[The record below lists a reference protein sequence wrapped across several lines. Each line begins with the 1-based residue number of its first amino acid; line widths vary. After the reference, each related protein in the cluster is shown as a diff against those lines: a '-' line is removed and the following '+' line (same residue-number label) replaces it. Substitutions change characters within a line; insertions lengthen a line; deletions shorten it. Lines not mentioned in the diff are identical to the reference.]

1 VERKFSR
8 IFLLISGLL
17 LASLAFFAESWGLD
31 YHPGWGRGRS
41 LIFVLG
47 LFLILL
53 SLFFRQTEVLAGVLR
68 VRFFELL
75 QRQPIRNWLETHPTA
90 VEVAKTIWKYQF
102 VIPAVGFVL
111 IIYVWF
117 VSLGLWTTWPARS
130 AYYSLLARG
139 FLNHELS
146 LPVEPS
152 KALLAL
158 PNPYDPVQH
167 ISVEAPPDFSLYKGK
182 FYLYWGPVPALILAA
197 IKMLIPKDLPDLY
210 LVFGFSC
217 GLFLWQTQLVISIW
231 DRYFRSLPKWI
242 LVMLLLLVG
251 LSVPS
256 AWMLG
261 RAEIYEAAI
270 IGGQF
275 FVMAGFSAALSAV
288 MRTHSADFKL
298 LLAGI
303 SWSLAIGTRLTLILP
318 VSFLMLMVIY
328 QLCMNRP
335 VSLGD
340 LLRKALYLGS
350 PVVIGLGL
358 LAWYNW
364 ARFGSLSE
372 TGFTYQLAGVHL
384 QEHLHEVMSYKYFI
398 QNIYNYFLVPPQLQ
412 DQFPFI
418 FSNGGSIQSVLPF
431 LDLPDFYGTNPV
443 TGLIYT
449 VPFIFFSV
457 LSMFKRNPSHP
468 EGIQPGETDAQFVW
482 LIRTLSGGVLIA
494 LVFLLVFFWV
504 AMRYVLDFMPMLML
518 LSIIGYC
525 QGYTSAKARGWER
538 YMAVAGIVITSL
550 CIVVSPL
557 LGISSSFKL
566 YGRKNPSMLN
576 WFIELFG

>member
-1 VERKFSR
+1 M
-8 IFLLISGLL
+8 
-17 LASLAFFAESWGLD
+17 
-31 YHPGWGRGRS
+31 
-41 LIFVLG
+41 G
-47 LFLILL
+47 LFLLL
-53 SLFFRQTEVLAGVLR
+53 PGLFFRQTEALAGLLR
-68 VRFFELL
+68 GSFFKFL
-75 QRQPIRNWLETHPTA
+75 QRQLIRAWLETHPA
-90 VEVAKTIWKYQF
+90 VVEAAKTIWKYGF

-111 IIYVWF
+111 IVYVWF

-139 FLNHELS
+139 FLKHELS
-146 LPVEPS
+146 LAAEPS
-152 KALLAL
+152 KELLAL
-158 PNPYDPVQH
+158 SNPYDPAQH

-197 IKMLIPKDLPDLY
+197 LKLLSPKDLPDLY

-242 LVMLLLLVG
+242 LAMCLLLAG

-256 AWMLG
+256 VWMLG

-270 IGGQF
+270 LGGQF

-298 LLAGI
+298 LLAGM
-303 SWSLAIGTRLTLILP
+303 SWSLALGTRLTLVLP
-318 VSFLMLMVIY
+318 ISFLMLMVIY

-335 VSLGD
+335 VSLGN
-340 LLRKALYLGS
+340 LLKKALYLGS

-372 TGFTYQLAGVHL
+372 TGFSYALAGPYI
-384 QEHLHEVMSYKYFI
+384 QKHLHEVMSYRYFV
-398 QNIYNYFLVPPQLQ
+398 QNIYNYFLAPPQMS

-418 FSNGGSIQSVLPF
+418 FSSGGSIQSILPF
-431 LDLPDFYGTNPV
+431 LDLPDFYNTNPV

-449 VPFIFFSV
+449 VPFIFFSA
-457 LSMFKRNPSHP
+457 LSLFKRNPSNP
-468 EGIQPGETDAQFVW
+468 PDIQPGGTDSQLVW
-482 LIRTLSGGVLIA
+482 LIRALSGGVLIS
-494 LVFLLVFFWV
+494 LVFLLVFFWA

-518 LSIIGYC
+518 LSMIGYC

-538 YMAVAGIVITSL
+538 YMAVAGILIAGLS
-550 CIVVSPL
+550 IVVSPL
-557 LGISSSFKL
+557 LGISASLKL
-566 YGRKNPSMLN
+566 FGRKNPSMLN